1 MDTHVPHS
9 ARSYSACFQVISER
23 SFPESYMVVLNPGND
38 LMLVGCKGSYR
49 PDLNDIKRRISDPG
63 IAADLAAEPVNIR
76 SAYELFSRLLFGPE
90 QVKNFAGEGSLN
102 TDVMPILSYIAPLSL
117 FDTNSNIVNSQKI
130 KENWV
135 SNIGILGWKLEE
147 EEMKAV
153 KAVQEDYL
161 KQNFLKIK

>member
-1 MDTHVPHS
+1 
-9 ARSYSACFQVISER
+9 
-23 SFPESYMVVLNPGND
+23 
-38 LMLVGCKGSYR
+38 
-49 PDLNDIKRRISDPG
+49 
-63 IAADLAAEPVNIR
+63 
-76 SAYELFSRLLFGPE
+76 LLFGPE

-147 EEMKAV
+147 EEIKAV
-153 KAVQEDYL
+153 KAVQEEYL
-161 KQNFLKIK
+161 KQNFLRIE